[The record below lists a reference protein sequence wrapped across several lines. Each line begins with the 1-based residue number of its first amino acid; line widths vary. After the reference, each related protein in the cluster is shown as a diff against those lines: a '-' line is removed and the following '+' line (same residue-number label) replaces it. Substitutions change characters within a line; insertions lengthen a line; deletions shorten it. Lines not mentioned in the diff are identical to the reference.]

1 MLRHFPPDQLVR
13 LRPYF
18 QSAVWPAGSTIF
30 QEGDPGSHLFL
41 VARGR
46 ASVHLMSKDRNIRLA
61 TFAAG
66 SVFGELALLDKGP
79 RSATV
84 TVDEEMT
91 TWALSEDNFKILQT
105 KEPDIAIQILEALG
119 QELSGRLRQANL
131 TIHQLEA

>member
-1 MLRHFPPDQLVR
+1 
-13 LRPYF
+13 
-18 QSAVWPAGSTIF
+18 
-30 QEGDPGSHLFL
+30 
-41 VARGR
+41 
-46 ASVHLMSKDRNIRLA
+46 MSKDRNIRLA

-66 SVFGELALLDKGP
+66 SMFGELALLDKGP

-131 TIHQLEA
+131 TIHQLET